1 VVGEGLKRL
10 ARGGDQVT
18 GDTLARFYALHV
30 VALPLIGFALLGVH
44 LFLVQKHGMSI
55 PEGEADRLGGREK
68 VPNMPFVP
76 HFLARDMVGWYLAL
90 AILAALAAL
99 FPWELGTKADPFG
112 VAPAG
117 IQPEW
122 YFLFMFQTLKKLPE
136 HLFGIEGEVL
146 GVLFFGFCGLVV
158 LVMPLL
164 DRGEGLRRLLVGL
177 AAVAVAFFI
186 VMTSWGW
193 FSVPENATRE
203 VVEQAMRL
211 RLILGS
217 GLSLG
222 VLILLFPFV
231 ERGSPARWGLYV
243 LVALSAAIMAA
254 MTAWELLV

>member
-1 VVGEGLKRL
+1 
-10 ARGGDQVT
+10 
-18 GDTLARFYALHV
+18 
-30 VALPLIGFALLGVH
+30 
-44 LFLVQKHGMSI
+44 
-55 PEGEADRLGGREK
+55 
-68 VPNMPFVP
+68 
-76 HFLARDMVGWYLAL
+76 
-90 AILAALAAL
+90 
-99 FPWELGTKADPFG
+99 
-112 VAPAG
+112 
-117 IQPEW
+117 
-122 YFLFMFQTLKKLPE
+122 
-136 HLFGIEGEVL
+136 VL